1 MLTLIMKK
9 KEKLKMMIFRNEQ
22 DAHMFDTE
30 DQELKEKA
38 TKEEELGRP
47 VSR

>member
-1 MLTLIMKK
+1 MPMIMKK
-9 KEKLKMMIFRNEQ
+9 TTHMMVTMARNEQ

-38 TKEEELGRP
+38 TKEKEFGT
-47 VSR
+47 VSG

>member
-1 MLTLIMKK
+1 MIMKK
-9 KEKLKMMIFRNEQ
+9 TTDMMAIITRNEQ

-38 TKEEELGRP
+38 TKEEEFGT
-47 VSR
+47 VSG